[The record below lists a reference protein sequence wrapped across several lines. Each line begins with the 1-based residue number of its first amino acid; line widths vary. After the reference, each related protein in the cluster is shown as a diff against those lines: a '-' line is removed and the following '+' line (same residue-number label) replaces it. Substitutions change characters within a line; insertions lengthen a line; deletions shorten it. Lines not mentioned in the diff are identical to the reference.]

1 MTCRPAAFSIA
12 VTVVIAIAMIVWP
25 NAKPRLIWNASES
38 IPIGL
43 YLVQPACR
51 LTATRL
57 IAAYP
62 PEPLA
67 TYLADGGYL
76 PRGVPLMK
84 RVLALTGQTV
94 CRRGHFI
101 MVDGIEV
108 GTAREYDHRGRSLPD
123 WQGCHVIAGGEI
135 FLMNPE
141 EPASLDGR
149 YFGPI
154 PRSAV
159 IGQAEPLWTFH
170 KE

>member
-1 MTCRPAAFSIA
+1 MTCRPAMLSIV
-12 VTVVIAIAMIVWP
+12 VTAVIAMTVTMRP
-25 NAKPRLIWNASES
+25 NAKPHLIWNASKS

-43 YLVQPACR
+43 YHVQPVDR
-51 LTATRL
+51 LTPASL
-57 IAAYP
+57 VVAYP

-67 TYLADGGYL
+67 TYLADGCYL
-76 PRGVPLMK
+76 PHGVPLIK
-84 RVLALTGQTV
+84 RVLALTGQIV
-94 CRRGHFI
+94 CRNGRI
-101 MVDGIEV
+101 ITVDGTES
-108 GTAREYDHRGRSLPD
+108 GTARVYDHRGRSLAE
-123 WQGCHVIAGGEI
+123 WQGCHIIAAGEI

-159 IGQAEPLWTFH
+159 IGRAEPLWTFQ